1 MLRTLVP
8 NSDATGSPTRD
19 ARVVSVRSAAR
30 QPEVVLLCGLAG
42 SGKTRY
48 AERLERQGYVRLSI
62 DEELWAAFGRYG
74 VDYPPERYGELSDVV
89 ERRQRDRLA
98 SLIASRSDVVV
109 DNSFW
114 KRRDRDDYKALIE
127 AGGGRWRLVYLRVP
141 AHELRR
147 RLQLRS
153 VRFDAN
159 AAFPIDDALFARYL
173 DVFEEPVDEGEAVVP
188 WVGHQSY

>member
-1 MLRTLVP
+1 M
-8 NSDATGSPTRD
+8 
-19 ARVVSVRSAAR
+19 
-30 QPEVVLLCGLAG
+30 LCGLAG
-42 SGKTRY
+42 SGKTTY

-74 VDYPPERYGELSDVV
+74 VDYPPERYGELSDIV

-141 AHELRR
+141 PQELRR
-147 RLQLRS
+147 RLQRRS
-153 VRFDAN
+153 ARFDAN

-173 DVFEEPVDEGEAVVP
+173 DMFEEPVDEGEVVLP
-188 WVGHQSY
+188 SVGRHTH